1 MKVMSMRGKVVDMN
15 LLMAQNE
22 DKLALGN
29 AKMNAR
35 GDIVSSTGEIVS
47 TSEQLIKQYNAANPR
62 AVKQVSLKDLTD
74 EVFATPAE
82 AVAEIVAKNAKIEN
96 TEKPSDVA
104 PSPQRKRKI
113 EDRED

>member
-1 MKVMSMRGKVVDMN
+1 MKVMSMRGKVIDMN

-22 DKLALGN
+22 NKLALGN

-35 GDIVSSTGEIVS
+35 GDVISSTGEIIS
-47 TSEQLIKQYNAANPR
+47 TNEQLVNQYNSANPR

-82 AVAEIVAKNAKIEN
+82 AVAEIIAKIEKVEN

-104 PSPQRKRKI
+104 PSSQRKRKI